1 MKKIGVIG
9 VGKLGLSF
17 ALLAENKGY
26 EVWGS
31 DVSEDY
37 VNRLKNKT
45 LKSNEPYIEEFLR
58 ESKNFHP
65 TVHNVDVIEN
75 CDIIFTFVPTPSLPS
90 GEYNHEYVEEV
101 IDVFDAMYQTGHD
114 LSGKIFVVGCTTN
127 PGYCDTITD
136 RLSEYGMDV
145 CYNPEFIAQGDIVN
159 GLKYADMVLIGTSS
173 MEEVER
179 VKDIYKVLMDDEN
192 PKFNVMTNTAAEI
205 TKISVNCY
213 LTTKISFANMIGEIC
228 HNTGIG
234 DEVSTVLSAIGD
246 DSRVGKKYLNYGFGF
261 GGPCLPRD
269 NRALGVHAEKVGL
282 EINLPLEVDKFNIEH
297 HKYLVNKFVQENPD
311 REETTFVFNSVT
323 YKKGTDQLTESQQLN
338 LLLSLLSEGYKCIV
352 IDIDEVKE
360 QLESPLKNAYGDKI
374 VFQPIGT
381 IAEGVKIIL

>member
-31 DVSEDY
+31 DVSEEY
-37 VNRLKNKT
+37 INRLKNKT
-45 LKSNEPYIEEFLR
+45 LKSNEPHIEEFLK
-58 ESKNFHP
+58 ESKNFHS
-65 TVHNVDVIEN
+65 TIHNVDVIEN

-101 IDVFDAMYQTGHD
+101 VDVFNTMYQTGHD
-114 LSGKIFVVGCTTN
+114 LEGKIFVIGCTTN
-127 PGYCDTITD
+127 PGYCDTVTE

-159 GLKYADMVLIGTSS
+159 GLRYADMVLIGTSS

-179 VKDIYKVLMDDEN
+179 VKDVYKVLMEDEN
-192 PKFNVMTNTAAEI
+192 PKFNVMSNTAAEI

-234 DEVSTVLSAIGD
+234 DEVSTVLWAIGD
-246 DSRVGKKYLNYGFGF
+246 DSRIGKKYLNYGFGF

-297 HKYLVNKFVQENPD
+297 HKYLVNKFVQENPN

-323 YKKGTDQLTESQQLN
+323 YKRGVSILEESQQLN
-338 LLLSLLSEGYKCIV
+338 LLLSLLSEGYKCVV
-352 IDIDEVKE
+352 IDMDEVIQQIE
-360 QLESPLKNAYGDKI
+360 YPLKITYGDKI

-381 IAEGVKIIL
+381 IAEGVKIML

>member
-1 MKKIGVIG
+1 MM
-9 VGKLGLSF
+9 
-17 ALLAENKGY
+17 
-26 EVWGS
+26 
-31 DVSEDY
+31 
-37 VNRLKNKT
+37 
-45 LKSNEPYIEEFLR
+45 
-58 ESKNFHP
+58 
-65 TVHNVDVIEN
+65 
-75 CDIIFTFVPTPSLPS
+75 
-90 GEYNHEYVEEV
+90 YNNG
-101 IDVFDAMYQTGHD
+101 AD

-127 PGYCDTITD
+127 PGYLDTVTEK
-136 RLSEYGMDV
+136 LSKYGMDV

-173 MEEVER
+173 MVEVER
-179 VKDIYKVLMDDEN
+179 VKDIYRQLMDDE
-192 PKFNVMTNTAAEI
+192 PKFNVMSNTAAEI

-282 EINLPLEVDKFNIEH
+282 ELNLPMSIDRFNIEH
-297 HKYLVNKFVQENPD
+297 HKYLVNKFVMENPD
-311 REETTFVFNSVT
+311 RDTTFVFNSVT

-338 LLLSLLSEGYKCIV
+338 LLLSLLAEGYRCVV
-352 IDIDEVKE
+352 IDIEEVKE
-360 QLESPLKNAYGDKI
+360 QLEGPLTSTYGDRIK
-374 VFQPIGT
+374 FQEIGT
-381 IAEGVKIIL
+381 VAEGVKIILWFYIATGLDPNTLK

>member
-17 ALLAENKGY
+17 ALLAENRGL

-31 DVSEDY
+31 DISQEYIDSL
-37 VNRLKNKT
+37 NNKT
-45 LKSNEPYIEEFLR
+45 LKSNEPYVEEFLTS
-58 ESKNFHP
+58 SKNFHA
-65 TVHNVDVIEN
+65 TTHNVEVIEN
-75 CDIIFTFVPTPSLPS
+75 NDIIFTFVPTPSLPT

-101 IDVFDAMYQTGHD
+101 VETFEMMYNNGAD
-114 LSGKIFVVGCTTN
+114 LTGKIFVVGCTTN
-127 PGYCDTITD
+127 PGYLDTVTEK
-136 RLSEYGMDV
+136 LSKYGMDV

-173 MEEVER
+173 MVEVER
-179 VKDIYKVLMDDEN
+179 VKDVYRQLMDDE
-192 PKFNVMTNTAAEI
+192 PKFNVMSNTAAEI

-234 DEVSTVLSAIGD
+234 DEVDTVLSAIGD

-282 EINLPLEVDKFNIEH
+282 ELNLPMAIDQFNIEH
-297 HKYLVNKFVQENPD
+297 HKYLVNKYVMENPD
-311 REETTFVFNSVT
+311 RETTFVFNSVT
-323 YKKGTDQLTESQQLN
+323 YKKGTDILTESQQLN
-338 LLLSLLSEGYKCIV
+338 LLLSLLAEGYKCVV
-352 IDIDEVKE
+352 IDEQEVRKQIE
-360 QLESPLKNAYGDKI
+360 EPLIRTYGKRI
-374 VFQPIGT
+374 KFQEIGT
-381 IAEGVKIIL
+381 ISEGVKIIL

>member
-9 VGKLGLSF
+9 IGKLGLSF
-17 ALLAENKGY
+17 ALLAENMGFD
-26 EVWGS
+26 VWGS

-37 VNRLKNKT
+37 ISQLKNKT
-45 LKSNEPYIEEFLR
+45 FKSTEPYIEEFLKG
-58 ESKNFHP
+58 SNNFHP
-65 TVHNVDVIEN
+65 TIHNVDVIEN
-75 CDIIFTFVPTPSLPS
+75 CDIIFTFVPTPSLPT

-101 IDVFDAMYQTGHD
+101 VDVFDVMYQAGHD
-114 LSGKIFVVGCTTN
+114 LAGKIFVIGCTTN
-127 PGYCDTITD
+127 PGYCDTVTD
-136 RLSEYGMDV
+136 RLTEYGMDV

-173 MEEVER
+173 MDEVER
-179 VKDIYKVLMDDEN
+179 VKDVYKVLMGNETPN
-192 PKFNVMTNTAAEI
+192 FNVMSNTAAEI

-246 DSRVGKKYLNYGFGF
+246 DSRIGKKYLNYGFGF

-282 EINLPLEVDKFNIEH
+282 EINLPLEIDKFNIEH
-297 HKYLVNKFVQENPD
+297 HKYLVNKYVSEYPD
-311 REETTFVFNSVT
+311 RNTTFAFNSVT
-323 YKKGTDQLTESQQLN
+323 YKKGVNILEESQQLN
-338 LLLSLLSEGYKCIV
+338 LLLSLLGEGYICVV
-352 IDIDEVKE
+352 IEEDDIIKKLQE
-360 QLESPLKNAYGDKI
+360 PLSNAYGERIK
-374 VFQPIGT
+374 FQPIGT
-381 IAEGVKIIL
+381 QVEGVKIIL

>member
-17 ALLAENKGY
+17 ALLAEHRGL

-31 DVSEDY
+31 DVSENY
-37 VNRLKNKT
+37 INELKNKT
-45 LKSNEPYIEEFLR
+45 LKSNEPYIEEFLK
-58 ESKNFHP
+58 ESTNFHP
-65 TVHNVDVIEN
+65 TTHNVEVIEN
-75 CDIIFTFVPTPSLPS
+75 TDIIFTFVPTPSLPT
-90 GEYNHEYVEEV
+90 GEYNHEYVEQVVEA
-101 IDVFDAMYQTGHD
+101 FEMMYHNGED
-114 LSGKIFVVGCTTN
+114 LAGKILVVGCTTN
-127 PGYCDTITD
+127 PGYVDTITE
-136 RLSEYGMDV
+136 RLSKFGMDV

-179 VKDIYKVLMDDEN
+179 VKDIYKIMMEDEN
-192 PKFNVMTNTAAEI
+192 PKFNVMSNTAAEI

-234 DEVSTVLSAIGD
+234 DEVQTVLSAIGD
-246 DSRVGKKYLNYGFGF
+246 DTRVGKKYLNYGFGF

-297 HKYLVNKFVQENPD
+297 HKYLVNKFVMENPD
-311 REETTFVFNSVT
+311 RDTTFVFNSVT
-323 YKKGTDQLTESQQLN
+323 YKKGVNILEESQQLN
-338 LLLSLLSEGYKCIV
+338 LLISLLAEGYKCVV
-352 IDIDEVKE
+352 IDSDEVRDQIEK
-360 QLESPLKNAYGDKI
+360 PLTNTYGDRIK
-374 VFQPIGT
+374 FQPEAT
-381 IAEGVKIIL
+381 IAEGVKIML

>member
-9 VGKLGLSF
+9 IGKLGLSF
-17 ALLAENKGY
+17 ALLAENMGF
-26 EVWGS
+26 EIWGS

-37 VNRLKNKT
+37 ISQLKNKT
-45 LKSNEPYIEEFLR
+45 FKSTEPYIEEFLKG
-58 ESKNFHP
+58 STKFHP
-65 TVHNVDVIEN
+65 TIHNVDVIEN
-75 CDIIFTFVPTPSLPS
+75 CDIIFTFVPTPSLPT

-101 IDVFDAMYQTGHD
+101 VDVFDVMYQAGYD
-114 LSGKIFVVGCTTN
+114 LAGKIFVIGCTTN
-127 PGYCDTITD
+127 PGYCDTVAD
-136 RLSEYGMDV
+136 RLTEYGMDV

-173 MEEVER
+173 MDEVER
-179 VKDIYKVLMDDEN
+179 VKDVYKVLMGNETPN
-192 PKFNVMTNTAAEI
+192 FNVMSNTAAEI

-246 DSRVGKKYLNYGFGF
+246 DSRIGKKYLKYGFGF

-282 EINLPLEVDKFNIEH
+282 EINLPLEIDKFNIEH
-297 HKYLVNKFVQENPD
+297 HKYLVNKYVSEYPD
-311 REETTFVFNSVT
+311 RNTTFAFNSVT
-323 YKKGTDQLTESQQLN
+323 YKKGVNILEESQQLN
-338 LLLSLLSEGYKCIV
+338 LLLSLLGEGYICVV
-352 IDIDEVKE
+352 IEEDDIIKKLQE
-360 QLESPLKNAYGDKI
+360 PLSNAYGERIK
-374 VFQPIGT
+374 FQPIGT
-381 IAEGVKIIL
+381 QVEGVKIIL

>member
-17 ALLAENKGY
+17 ALLAEHRGF

-31 DVSEDY
+31 DISESY
-37 VNRLKNKT
+37 TKQLNEKS
-45 LKSNEPYIEEFLR
+45 LKSNEPYVEEYLKG
-58 ESKNFHP
+58 SKNFHA
-65 TVHNVDVIEN
+65 TTSNVEVINN
-75 CDIIFTFVPTPSLPS
+75 CDIIFTFVPTPSLPT
-90 GEYNHEYVEEV
+90 GEYNHQYVEEV
-101 IDVFDAMYQTGHD
+101 IDTFDAMHYTGND
-114 LSGKIFVVGCTTN
+114 LMGKIFVVGCTTN
-127 PGYCDTITD
+127 PGYVDTITQ

-173 MEEVER
+173 MVEVER
-179 VKDIYKVLMDDEN
+179 VKDIYRQLMDDE
-192 PKFNVMTNTAAEI
+192 PKFNVMSNTAAEI

-228 HNTGIG
+228 HNTGIS
-234 DEVSTVLSAIGD
+234 DEVNTVLSAIGD

-282 EINLPLEVDKFNIEH
+282 EINLPLEIDKFNIEH
-297 HKYLVNKFVQENPD
+297 HKYLVNKFVSENPD
-311 REETTFVFNSVT
+311 RETTFVFNTVT
-323 YKKGTDQLTESQQLN
+323 YKKGTDQLTESQQLH
-338 LLLSLLSEGYKCIV
+338 LLLSLLAEGYNCVV
-352 IDIDEVKE
+352 IDIDEVIEK
-360 QLESPLKNAYGDKI
+360 LEKPLTSTYGDKI
-374 VFQPIGT
+374 KFQPIGT

>member
-1 MKKIGVIG
+1 MNKIGVIG

-17 ALLAENKGY
+17 ALLAENRGL

-31 DVSEDY
+31 DLSQDY
-37 VNRLKNKT
+37 IDMLNNKT

-58 ESKNFHP
+58 DSKNFH
-65 TVHNVDVIEN
+65 TTTHNVEVIEN
-75 CDIIFTFVPTPSLPS
+75 TDIIFTFVPTPSLPT

-101 IDVFDAMYQTGHD
+101 VETFEMMYNNGAD

-127 PGYCDTITD
+127 PGYLDTVTKK
-136 RLSEYGMDV
+136 LSKYGMDV

-173 MEEVER
+173 MIEVER
-179 VKDIYKVLMDDEN
+179 VKDVYRQLMDDE
-192 PKFNVMTNTAAEI
+192 PKFNVMSNTAAEI

-282 EINLPLEVDKFNIEH
+282 ELNLPMAIDKFNVEH
-297 HKYLVNKFVQENPD
+297 HKYLVNKFVYEYPD
-311 REETTFVFNSVT
+311 RNTTFVFNSVT
-323 YKKGTDQLTESQQLN
+323 YKKGTDLLTESQQLN
-338 LLLSLLSEGYKCIV
+338 LLLSLLSEGYNCTV
-352 IDIDEVKE
+352 IEIDEVIE
-360 QLESPLKNAYGDKI
+360 QLETPLTNVWGDKI
-374 VFQPIGT
+374 KFQPIGT
-381 IAEGVKIIL
+381 MAEGVKIIL

>member
-1 MKKIGVIG
+1 MKKIGIIG

-17 ALLAENKGY
+17 ALLAENKGI

-31 DVSEDY
+31 DISEKY
-37 VNRLKNKT
+37 INELNNKT
-45 LKSNEPYIEEFLR
+45 LKSNEPYIEEFLT
-58 ESKNFHP
+58 ESSNFYS
-65 TVHNVDVIEN
+65 TTHNSEVIEN
-75 CDIIFTFVPTPSLPS
+75 TDIIFTFVPTPSLPS
-90 GEYNHEYVEEV
+90 GEYNHEYVENVVES
-101 IDVFDAMYQTGHD
+101 FEMMYNNGHD
-114 LSGKIFVVGCTTN
+114 LSGKIFVIGCTTN
-127 PGYCDTITD
+127 PGYVDTITE
-136 RLSEYGMDV
+136 RLSKYGMDV
-145 CYNPEFIAQGDIVN
+145 CYNPEFIAQGDVVN

-179 VKDIYKVLMDDEN
+179 VKDIYKIMMEDEN
-192 PKFNVMTNTAAEI
+192 PKFNVMSNTAAEI

-213 LTTKISFANMIGEIC
+213 LTTKISFANMVGEIC

-234 DEVSTVLSAIGD
+234 EEVSTVLSAIGD

-297 HKYLVNKFVQENPD
+297 HKYLVNKYVMENPD
-311 REETTFVFNSVT
+311 RNTTFVFNSVT

-338 LLLSLLSEGYKCIV
+338 LLLSLLAEGYNCTV
-352 IDIDEVKE
+352 IDIDEVIEK
-360 QLESPLKNAYGDKI
+360 LKAPLTTSYGDRIK
-374 VFQPIGT
+374 FQSIGT